1 MQASDEILIKG
12 GTMVI
17 LLKLRDYQDA
27 DIVRDEHGTPNP
39 TTILGPTG
47 SLWAPVS
54 DDGIDR
60 RGGSGVESIPR
71 AQWPFQ
77 CLIVSTAAP
86 FLIII

>member
-1 MQASDEILIKG
+1 MPENFLEFIGKVNSASVVTRYPED
-12 GTMVI
+12 
-17 LLKLRDYQDA
+17 LLK
-27 DIVRDEHGTPNP
+27 IISP
-39 TTILGPTG
+39 TTILAPTG